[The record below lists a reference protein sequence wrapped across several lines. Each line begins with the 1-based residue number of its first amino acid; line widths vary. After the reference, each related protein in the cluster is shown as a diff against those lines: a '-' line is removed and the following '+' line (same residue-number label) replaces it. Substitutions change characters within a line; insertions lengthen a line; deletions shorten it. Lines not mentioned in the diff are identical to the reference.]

1 MSGPLKGIKVIDFTR
16 VLAGPHFTKMLSD
29 MGAEVIKIEHP
40 ETGDLAR
47 LGTSISG
54 NFSHYFV
61 QQNIGKKCISL
72 DLNKAEGREIVR
84 KLCSD
89 ADIIAE
95 NFRPGTLSA
104 FGLDYESIKLLNKKA
119 VYVSISGYGQKW
131 SIKRK
136 GSICT
141 YSSCRGGTAHTKFKH
156 VGTAL
161 DDFSSMQSDFSHAD
175 VYTGL
180 EAAVSCLAALH
191 NAEKTGIG
199 QYIDVSLAATMIA
212 VNERAHAEL
221 AGMDDRD
228 DEHLLYLLLIP
239 LLYKTFK
246 WRYSSYCS

>member
-47 LGTSISG
+47 LGTPISG
-54 NFSHYFV
+54 NFSHYFA

-84 KLCSD
+84 KLCAD

-104 FGLDYESIKLLNKKA
+104 FSLDYESIKLLNKKA
-119 VYVSISGYGQKW
+119 VYVSISGYGQN
-131 SIKRK
+131 
-136 GSICT
+136 GPL
-141 YSSCRGGTAHTKFKH
+141 RGRAAFAPTVHAECGTAHTKFKH

-161 DDFSSMQSDFSHAD
+161 DDFSSMQSDISHAD
-175 VYTGL
+175 VYT
-180 EAAVSCLAALH
+180 
-191 NAEKTGIG
+191 
-199 QYIDVSLAATMIA
+199 
-212 VNERAHAEL
+212 
-221 AGMDDRD
+221 
-228 DEHLLYLLLIP
+228 
-239 LLYKTFK
+239 
-246 WRYSSYCS
+246 